1 MEHMFSPAEAVSFL
15 DEAHR
20 SRAHYQNIPA
30 EIGPKTV
37 AEAYDVQ
44 EALCARWGERLGP
57 VAGLKIATTTKVMQQ
72 LMGIDH
78 PCGGMIFSSRV
89 HRSPAHLRK
98 ADYVN
103 VRIECELAVRLGRTL
118 GPAPSSYT
126 RDSVRSAVAEIM
138 AAFELI
144 EDRHAEYKTCKA
156 LSLIADNAWNGGI
169 VIAAPKPLPASLN
182 LDGIDGRLARNGKV
196 EATGRTDDPL
206 GALAWLANLAI
217 ERGRP
222 IARDMVVI
230 TGSVVTTV
238 DVAPG
243 ERLDF
248 VLDGVG
254 EVSLTAA

>member
-1 MEHMFSPAEAVSFL
+1 MFAPAEAVRFL
-15 DEAHR
+15 EQAHR
-20 SRAHYQNIPA
+20 SRARYQNIPA
-30 EIGPKTV
+30 DIAPQSV

-44 EALCARWGERLGP
+44 EALCARWAERLGP
-57 VAGLKIATTTKVMQQ
+57 IAGLKIATTTKVMQQ

-89 HRSPAHLRK
+89 HHSPATISK

-103 VRIECELAVRLGRTL
+103 VRIECELAVKLGQTL
-118 GPAPSSYT
+118 SPAPSPYT
-126 RDSVRSAVAEIM
+126 RDSVRAAVAEIM

-144 EDRHAEYKTCKA
+144 EDRKADYKTCKA

-169 VIAAPKPLPASLN
+169 VIAAPAPLPASLD
-182 LDGIDGRLARNGKV
+182 LDGIAGRLSRNGRL
-196 EATGRTDDPL
+196 EASGKTDDPL

-222 IARDMVVI
+222 IEAGMIVI

-238 DVAPG
+238 DIAAG

-248 VLDGVG
+248 ALDGVG
-254 EVSLTAA
+254 EVSLGAS